1 MLAMGALC
9 AGAATTAKLVPG
21 GDYYI
26 ADSFAR
32 ALRFSIQGYQGSDTL
47 RDFPVLVRLAE
58 GKMPGFKYDDFHLAD
73 GRDLVFLDSEGNII
87 PHEIDTWNPDGE
99 SLIWVCVPEVKI
111 GSYFSMCYRCC
122 LARVPDIT
130 EK

>member
-1 MLAMGALC
+1 MLTLC
-9 AGAATTAKLVPG
+9 AGAATQATLVPN

-32 ALRFSIQGYQGSDTL
+32 AVRFSIAGYKGTTEL
-47 RDFPVLVRLAE
+47 EHFPVLVRLKE
-58 GKMPGFKYDDFHLAD
+58 GFVEGFTYDDFHLAD
-73 GRDLVFLDSEGNII
+73 GRDLAFLDSEGNLL
-87 PHEIDTWNPDGE
+87 PHEIDTWNPEGE
-99 SLIWVCVPEVKI
+99 SLIWVCVPKVTN
-111 GSYFSMCYRCC
+111 GAFFSMCYRCC